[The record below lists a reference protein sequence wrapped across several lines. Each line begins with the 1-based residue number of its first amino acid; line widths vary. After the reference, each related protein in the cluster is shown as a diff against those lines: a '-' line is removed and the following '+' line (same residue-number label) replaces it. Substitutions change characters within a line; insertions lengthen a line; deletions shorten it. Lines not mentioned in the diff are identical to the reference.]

1 MATKKTATATKKT
14 RTENRIAEPATKEKF
29 SAFTLVRDRIEQKLR
44 DYAEGKTKLLPWQ
57 KPWIGL
63 GNDQVALRG
72 KTGKPYGFIN
82 QMLLDKPGEWYSLKY
97 INEHGAKLKKGCKA
111 GYIVEQWWQE
121 DKNKEPDPETG
132 KRPTYPVTKYF
143 KVFHVDDIDG
153 IEPRKKKENPEP
165 KPNLKPDEMAEGVK
179 DGYVERSGVKLNIR
193 NSSSAYYKPSTDE
206 IVVPEIGQYKTVSEY
221 YSTMFHE
228 MAHSTGH
235 ESRLKRIKSA
245 SFGSHA
251 YSKEELVA
259 EICAAALVNHCGLE
273 TTHSFDNSIAYVENW
288 INALNK
294 DVRMAFDA
302 SRAAEKAFRMI
313 VGDVEDEKENG
324 EEAA

>member
-1 MATKKTATATKKT
+1 MATT
-14 RTENRIAEPATKEKF
+14 EKF

-72 KTGKPYGFIN
+72 STGKPYGFVN
-82 QMLLDKPGEWYSLKY
+82 QMLLDKPGEWYTLKY
-97 INEHGAKLKKGCKA
+97 INDHGARLKKDSKA
-111 GYIVEQWWQE
+111 GYIVEQWWKE
-121 DKNKEPDPETG
+121 DEKKDPDPETG
-132 KRPTYPVTKYF
+132 KRPLYPVTRYF

-165 KPNLKPDEMAEGVK
+165 KSDLKPDEMAEEIK
-179 DGYVERSGVKLNIR
+179 DGYIERSGVKLNIR
-193 NSSSAYYKPSTDE
+193 NSSSAYYSPSKDE
-206 IVVPEIGQYKTVSEY
+206 IVVPGIDQFKSISEY

-228 MAHSTGH
+228 MGHSTGH
-235 ESRLKRIKSA
+235 ESRLKRIKSVK
-245 SFGSHA
+245 FGSHE

-273 TTHSFDNSIAYVENW
+273 TTNSFDNSIAYVENW

-294 DVRMAFDA
+294 DVKMAFDA

-313 VGDVEDEKENG
+313 VGEVAK
-324 EEAA
+324 EEAAEDAA